1 MRLIDADELVKRLMK
16 ERDLLT
22 ALDADWQRMNEIVR
36 VIGIVQKMP
45 TKKERR
51 WFK

>member
-1 MRLIDADELVKRLMK
+1 MRLIDADELVKKLMK

-22 ALDADWQRMNEIVR
+22 ALDADWQRTNELVR
-36 VIGIVQKMP
+36 IICLVQKMP
-45 TKKERR
+45 EQKGRR